1 MPSQAV
7 VAAKGSPSAPDAG
20 NPLPSGTKVRSRAPL
35 RLGLAG
41 GGTDVSPFCDRYG
54 GLVLN
59 ATIGRYCYTTIECGD
74 GGVVLVSADQHLTEQ
89 LDSEPQHLRLHA
101 AAYRR
106 VCQTFDL
113 GEPSLT
119 IATLA
124 EAPPGS
130 GLGSSSTL
138 VVSLVEALREFFN
151 LPMGEYEIA
160 RMAYLIERSDCG
172 LEGGRQDQY
181 AATFGGFNM
190 MEFFSDDRT
199 IVQPL
204 RLKAA
209 VVNEFEASIVLYQ
222 TGVSRSSATIISE
235 QTEHVARNDP
245 ERIQATLALK
255 EEASSMREAL
265 LVGDLHRVAEVLRCG
280 WLAKT
285 RIASGISTPHIERIF
300 DIATSHG
307 ALAGKVSGAGGGGY
321 ILFMVEPHN
330 RLRLSDALSKESP
343 GRVEPAHFVTDGAV
357 SWRLR

>member
-1 MPSQAV
+1 VPQQAV
-7 VAAKGSPSAPDAG
+7 VAAGRSPEGQSASGSETG
-20 NPLPSGTKVRSRAPL
+20 RIVRSRAPL

-59 ATIGRYCYTTIECGD
+59 ATIDRYCYTTVEERAD
-74 GGVVLVSADQHLTEQ
+74 DSVVLASTDQEIEETVGSDPGQ
-89 LDSEPQHLRLHA
+89 LSLHA

-106 VCQTFDL
+106 VCDTFDL
-113 GEPSLT
+113 PSPAVSIT
-119 IATLA
+119 TLA

-138 VVSLVEALREFFN
+138 VVSIIEALREYFN

-160 RMAYLIERSDCG
+160 KMAYQVERVDCR

-204 RLKAA
+204 RLKPA
-209 VVNEFEASIVLYQ
+209 VVNEFEASLVLYH
-222 TGVSRSSATIISE
+222 TGVSRSSSEIISE
-235 QTEHVARNDP
+235 QTRHIAANDQ
-245 ERIQATLALK
+245 ERIQSTLALK
-255 EEASSMREAL
+255 EEAASMREAL
-265 LVGDLHRVAEVLRCG
+265 LVGDLRRVAEVLHGG
-280 WLAKT
+280 WLAK
-285 RIASGISTPHIERIF
+285 RQIASGISTPHIEEIF
-300 DIATSHG
+300 EIAKRHG

-321 ILFMVEPHN
+321 ILFLVDPH
-330 RLRLSDALSKESP
+330 RRSELTRALNDPDGS
-343 GRVEPAHFVTDGAV
+343 VEPAHFVPDGAV
-357 SWRLR
+357 SWQLR